1 MDRVQAL
8 RDRRDERGF
17 TLIELM
23 IVVAII
29 AILAVVVVPMFTGE
43 SKKVKVKTE
52 VSAMFAELSTKQER
66 YKSENNTYLA
76 VAECP
81 TPVTAT
87 PRSVAACQTVGAP
100 WLALGVVPTEQMLRC
115 SYEVYVGTS
124 AIAPTV
130 PVGATATT
138 IPATYV
144 ATSWYMIHARCDMDT
159 DGTQAHYVT
168 SSFDPTMQITS
179 EGE

>member
-1 MDRVQAL
+1 MNGLQSP

-29 AILAVVVVPMFTGE
+29 AILAIVVVPLFTGE
-43 SKKVKVKTE
+43 AKKVKAKTE
-52 VSAMFAELSTKQER
+52 VSAMFAELSAKQER
-66 YKSENNTYLA
+66 YKSENNVYLA

-81 TPVTAT
+81 TPVNAT
-87 PRSVAACQTVGAP
+87 PKAVAACQTVGAP
-100 WLALGVVPTEQMLRC
+100 WLDLGVVPPEQTLRC
-115 SYEVYVGTS
+115 SYEVYIGDS
-124 AIAPTV
+124 ATAPTA
-130 PVGATATT
+130 PTGATVS

-144 ATSWYMIHARCDMDT
+144 ATSWYMIHARCDMDNDST
-159 DGTQAHYVT
+159 LAHFVM
-168 SSFDPTMQITS
+168 SSFDGTLQITS